1 MKKLMIFTVLVVITL
16 SSISCNKDKNSLS
29 EEEKA
34 GLSYMLEEEKL
45 ARDVYIYL
53 YNLWGINQF
62 DNIKNSEVNHINSIA
77 TILEDYNINY
87 NILPEGQFSNE
98 HLQTL
103 YNQLISEGEI
113 SNSNALH
120 VGATIEDLD
129 IVDLAE
135 YINATSNTRLI
146 KTYEKLQCGSQNH
159 LRSFVS
165 AIEDN
170 GESYTPQFLT
180 ETEYNSILSNSH
192 TSCN

>member
-1 MKKLMIFTVLVVITL
+1 
-16 SSISCNKDKNSLS
+16 
-29 EEEKA
+29 
-34 GLSYMLEEEKL
+34 MLEEEKL